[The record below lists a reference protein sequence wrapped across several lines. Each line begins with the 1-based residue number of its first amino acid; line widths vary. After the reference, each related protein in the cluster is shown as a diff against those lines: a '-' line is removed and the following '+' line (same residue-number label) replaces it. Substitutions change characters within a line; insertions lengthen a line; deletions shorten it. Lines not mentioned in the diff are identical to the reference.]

1 MSSKSEKIKEPPFI
15 NFDLTSIEEGN
26 FEIIEIKK
34 GWSSSRNIPDFP
46 HRHIFHELI
55 WIKSG
60 SEFHVVD
67 YDTYRLNQNHIL
79 FIPKS
84 SIHDYKPAPDTKG
97 WKLIFAENFFT
108 SAQYNIIKDFL
119 IFIPCLAQKAIKLT
133 AKEAKIV
140 DSLFA
145 LIRSVR
151 NIRQEQALIVN
162 LLTYVEDCYLAKIKL
177 PDSIFI
183 KFLRLLNE
191 NLYIHKNI
199 LFYADKL
206 NISCKTLNLII
217 KKSTGKTVK
226 DYQHS
231 RLLIE
236 AKSKLRNPHLNIKE
250 IAYSLGFFDALYFSR
265 FFKKKTG
272 FSPKIFREKFSLM
285 SIT

>member
-1 MSSKSEKIKEPPFI
+1 MPSKPEKIKEPPFI

-26 FEIIEIKK
+26 FEIIEIKN
-34 GWSSSRNIPDFP
+34 GWSSKRNIPDYP

-60 SEFHVVD
+60 AEFHVVD
-67 YDTYRLNQNHIL
+67 YETYKLNRNNIL

-84 SIHDYKPAPDTKG
+84 SIHYYKPAPNVRG

-119 IFIPCLAQKAIKLT
+119 IFIPCLAEKAIKLNT
-133 AKEAKIV
+133 GEMKIV

-151 NIRQEQALIVN
+151 NIRQKQALIVN

-177 PDSIFI
+177 PDSHFI
-183 KFLRLLNE
+183 KLLKLLSE
-191 NLYIHKNI
+191 NLYKHKNI

-206 NISCKTLNLII
+206 NISCKALNAII

-226 DYQHS
+226 DYLHS

-250 IAYSLGFFDALYFSR
+250 IANSLGFTDALYFSR

-272 FSPKIFREKFSLM
+272 LGPKMFREKFSLL